1 MKKIVMI
8 EDNDDHAILIRRGLE
23 AGDCDITHYRD
34 GLEAVD
40 AFQKM
45 SAEGGHP
52 DLVLLDL
59 KLPGMDG
66 FGVLERIGKLDW
78 LSKVPVVMLTTSSR
92 KEEIAQAYR
101 LGARGYVVK
110 SDDFAELIE
119 KLKRVKSYWFQT
131 VELPESE
138 TVSGE
143 RKSHA

>member
-1 MKKIVMI
+1 MKKIVMV
-8 EDNDDHAILIRRGLE
+8 EDNDDHAILIRHGLE
-23 AGDCDITHYRD
+23 TGDSEITHYRD
-34 GLEAVD
+34 GLQAVD
-40 AFQKM
+40 AFEKM
-45 SAEGGHP
+45 STEGTHP

-66 FGVLERIGKLDW
+66 FGVLARIGKLDW

-119 KLKRVKSYWFQT
+119 KLKRVKNYWFQT